1 MLYMNDNVTIR
12 VLPHSQIHQT
22 HTWFSMKEALKECVC
37 VCVCVS
43 VCVCV
48 CVCVR
53 VWESVCVCV
62 CVCERVCV
70 CVCASVCVCVCVHV
84 CVSVCVCVGVCV
96 CVHVCVCV
104 CVCERER
111 VCVCVRVCV
120 SVCVKCERVCA
131 CVWVLWCSLYVCL
144 CACEYVDVHGKSV
157 WKTLCSYN
165 QALVSGQ
172 HVYFI
177 NESRHMC
184 VCKYETVFLF
194 RKCVCRWIYETL
206 HNKLHTL
213 SWLVE
218 SEGTELLLFLFIKM
232 EINLNADMRHFCWV
246 PIQFNG
252 IVHPKWKLCHHLLML
267 ATCMACF
274 LLQNIYIYI

>member
-12 VLPHSQIHQT
+12 VLPHWQIHQT

-37 VCVCVS
+37 VCVCV
-43 VCVCV
+43 
-48 CVCVR
+48 
-53 VWESVCVCV
+53 
-62 CVCERVCV
+62 CERVCV
-70 CVCASVCVCVCVHV
+70 CVWVCECECVCVWA
-84 CVSVCVCVGVCV
+84 
-96 CVHVCVCV
+96 
-104 CVCERER
+104 R
-111 VCVCVRVCV
+111 V
-120 SVCVKCERVCA
+120 

-144 CACEYVDVHGKSV
+144 CACEYVDVRAKSV

-232 EINLNADMRHFCWV
+232 EINWTLTWGTSVGFPFSV
-246 PIQFNG
+246 
-252 IVHPKWKLCHHLLML
+252 
-267 ATCMACF
+267 
-274 LLQNIYIYI
+274 